1 MRIIVTAGP
10 TREYIDD
17 VRFIS
22 NASSGRMGY
31 AVAAAGVEAGHEV
44 TLLAGP
50 GVAEKRGQATFSA
63 GFENGDRHRQ
73 TAAEPVPIFEADTS
87 AAKQSRRA
95 GTPEPVPIFDVVR
108 FESVDDLRAVLA
120 ERFGQC
126 DALVMT
132 AAVGDFR
139 PERRVAGKIPRAGG
153 PVMIRLVPTEDIL
166 AALTAGKRSGQVVVA
181 FAVEALPPAGAAAKA
196 QAEMREKGA
205 DFVVVN
211 GPEAMD
217 APRSRA
223 CVLDREGEV
232 LEWDTRSKD
241 ELAREIVRLVEK
253 AVAGS
258 REQQNGGTKNPEK
271 QEGGSREKRNGGIR
285 NPEPGKRP

>member
-31 AVAAAGVEAGHEV
+31 AVAAAAAEAGHEV

-50 GVAEKRGQATFSA
+50 VALPDPPGCR
-63 GFENGDRHRQ
+63 
-73 TAAEPVPIFEADTS
+73 
-87 AAKQSRRA
+87 
-95 GTPEPVPIFDVVR
+95 VVR
-108 FESVDDLRAVLA
+108 FESVDDLRAALA

-139 PERRVAGKIPRAGG
+139 PERRVAGKIPRAAGA
-153 PVMIRLVPTEDIL
+153 VTVRLVPTEDIL
-166 AALTAGKRSGQVVVA
+166 AGLTAGKRLGQVVVA
-181 FAVEALPPAGAAAKA
+181 FAVEAMPPAGAAAKA

-223 CVLDREGEV
+223 CVLGAAGVV
-232 LEWDTRSKD
+232 LGWDVRSKE
-241 ELAREIVRLVEK
+241 ELGREIVRLVEEERRN
-253 AVAGS
+253 
-258 REQQNGGTKNPEK
+258 REQGTRNPEK
-271 QEGGSREKRNGGIR
+271 QNGSSQ
-285 NPEPGKRP
+285 

>member
-31 AVAAAGVEAGHEV
+31 AVADAAAAAGHEV

-50 GVAEKRGQATFSA
+50 GVAQ
-63 GFENGDRHRQ
+63 GDRFGPKGTGSATLLGGACPRSSTVAHEP
-73 TAAEPVPIFEADTS
+73 TAGTGTS
-87 AAKQSRRA
+87 AAAPLRSQS
-95 GTPEPVPIFDVVR
+95 PEVVR
-108 FESVDDLRAVLA
+108 FESVDDLRAALA
-120 ERFGQC
+120 ERFDKC

-139 PERRVAGKIPRAGG
+139 PERRVAGKIPRAAGA
-153 PVMIRLVPTEDIL
+153 VTVRLVPTEDIL

-223 CVLDREGEV
+223 CVLGAAGVV
-232 LEWDTRSKD
+232 LGWDVRSKE
-241 ELAREIVRLVEK
+241 ELGREIVRLVEEERRN
-253 AVAGS
+253 
-258 REQQNGGTKNPEK
+258 REQGTRNPEK
-271 QEGGSREKRNGGIR
+271 QNGSSQ
-285 NPEPGKRP
+285 

>member
-31 AVAAAGVEAGHEV
+31 AVAAAAAEAGHEV

-50 GVAEKRGQATFSA
+50 VALPDPPGCR
-63 GFENGDRHRQ
+63 
-73 TAAEPVPIFEADTS
+73 
-87 AAKQSRRA
+87 
-95 GTPEPVPIFDVVR
+95 VVR
-108 FESVDDLRAVLA
+108 LVSVDDLRAALA

-139 PERRVAGKIPRAGG
+139 PEPRVAGKIPRAAGA
-153 PVMIRLVPTEDIL
+153 VTVRLVPTEDIL
-166 AALTAGKRSGQVVVA
+166 AAVTARKRSGQVVVA
-181 FAVEALPPAGAAAKA
+181 FAVEALAEAGAVAKA

-211 GPEAMD
+211 GPEAME
-217 APRSRA
+217 ATQSRA
-223 CVLDREGEV
+223 CVLGAAGVV
-232 LEWDTRSKD
+232 LEWGLRSKE
-241 ELAREIVRLVEK
+241 ELGREIVRIIEK
-253 AVAGS
+253 ASGS
-258 REQQNGGTKNPEK
+258 RL
-271 QEGGSREKRNGGIR
+271 
-285 NPEPGKRP
+285 

>member
-31 AVAAAGVEAGHEV
+31 AVAAAGAAAGHEV

-50 GVAEKRGQATFSA
+50 GVAEKRGQAAFSA
-63 GFENGDRHRQ
+63 GP
-73 TAAEPVPIFEADTS
+73 AALPPRKSGTDTG
-87 AAKQSRRA
+87 AAKQQA
-95 GTPEPVPIFDVVR
+95 APESVPVFELVR
-108 FESVDDLRAVLA
+108 FVTVDDLRAALA
-120 ERFGQC
+120 ERFDEC

-232 LEWDTRSKD
+232 LAWARRPKED
-241 ELAREIVRLVEK
+241 LAREIVRIVEK
-253 AVAGS
+253 ASGS
-258 REQQNGGTKNPEK
+258 KL
-271 QEGGSREKRNGGIR
+271 
-285 NPEPGKRP
+285 